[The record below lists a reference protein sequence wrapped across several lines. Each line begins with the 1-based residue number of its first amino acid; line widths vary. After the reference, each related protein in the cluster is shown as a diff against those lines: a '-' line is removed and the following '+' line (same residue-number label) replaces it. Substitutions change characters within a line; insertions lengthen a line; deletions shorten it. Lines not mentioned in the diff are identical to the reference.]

1 MTYCSCGLSRS
12 CRRTWPRSTRTTF
25 DLAVSDNV
33 GLGGGVEAEVPIGD
47 SGLYLIGRIHLTIG
61 FMSAD
66 IIDDPEDTEDGSD
79 VNSPMHPLGIG
90 RGVRHRF
97 GG

>member
-1 MTYCSCGLSRS
+1 MPS
-12 CRRTWPRSTRTTF
+12 
-25 DLAVSDNV
+25 
-33 GLGGGVEAEVPIGD
+33 GD

-66 IIDDPEDTEDGSD
+66 IIDDPEDPEDGSD

-90 RGVRHRF
+90 LGVRHRF